1 MEVKKL
7 LELGMRIVWKKD
19 FLIIFQSDYDK
30 YKTENY
36 LFKEGEIS
44 RILCSGKK
52 KAISVGVEMTRSF
65 LVFKYYTFTYKEL
78 QNLFDTGI
86 IGFTD

>member
-1 MEVKKL
+1 MEIKQYL
-7 LELGMRIVWKKD
+7 DFGMKIVWKKD
-19 FLIIFQSDYDK
+19 FLIIFQSDDDK

-44 RILCSGKK
+44 GILRSGKK

-65 LVFKYYTFTYKEL
+65 LVFKYYTFTYREI

-86 IGFTD
+86 IGFTY